1 MSGMNYPI
9 MLKLI
14 GKKVVVIGGGKVAE
28 RKVHSLL
35 STGADVV
42 VVSPEATAEI
52 QLLFEDGK
60 IVWQKKVFSV
70 EDLRDAA
77 LIFAATD
84 DQEINMSVKSLAGKH
99 QLVTMADDPEYS
111 DFHLPA
117 HVQRGRLSIAVS
129 TGGASPTLAKKL
141 RALLE
146 QQFDER
152 YEEYLDFLFTTRQWI
167 LKEVED
173 VSLKRKLLTAI
184 VSEDFFNSQNRPEDF
199 RRLYEKWK

>member
-28 RKVHSLL
+28 RKVQSLL
-35 STGADVV
+35 NTGAEVI
-42 VVSPEATAEI
+42 VVSPEATAAI
-52 QLLFEDGK
+52 QRLFEDGK
-60 IVWQKKVFSV
+60 IVWQKKSFSAD
-70 EDLRDAA
+70 DLQDAA

-84 DQEINMSVKSLAGKH
+84 DHEINQSVKALAGKH
-99 QLVTMADDPEYS
+99 QLVTMADDPDDS

-129 TGGASPTLAKKL
+129 TGGASPTLARKL
-141 RALLE
+141 RASLE

-152 YEEYLDFLFTTRQWI
+152 YEQYLDFLFTTRQWI
-167 LKEVED
+167 LKEVDEP
-173 VSLKRKLLTAI
+173 SLKRKLLTAI
-184 VSEDFFNSQNRPEDF
+184 ASEDFLNSQNRQEDF
-199 RRLYEKWK
+199 RLLYDKWN